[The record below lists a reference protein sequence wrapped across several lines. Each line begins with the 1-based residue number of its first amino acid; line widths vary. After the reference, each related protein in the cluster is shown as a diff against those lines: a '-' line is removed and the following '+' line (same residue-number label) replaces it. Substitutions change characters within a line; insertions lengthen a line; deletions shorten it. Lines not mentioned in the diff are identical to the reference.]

1 MVADVCVCVC
11 GGREGG
17 GEGGEGGS
25 LARIASHM
33 AIHDR

>member
-1 MVADVCVCVC
+1 MVADVCMCVWGGGG

-17 GEGGEGGS
+17 GG